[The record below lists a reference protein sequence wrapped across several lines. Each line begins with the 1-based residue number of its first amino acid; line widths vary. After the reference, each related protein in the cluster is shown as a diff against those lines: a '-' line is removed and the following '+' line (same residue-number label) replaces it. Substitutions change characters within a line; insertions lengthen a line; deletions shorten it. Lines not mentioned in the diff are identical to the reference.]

1 MFETGVDGITVTK
14 VGKKN
19 LCMDFKISCGKH
31 GFDFGKVPDFEK
43 TGLYRFRDILV
54 QDYTK
59 VSSGGPD
66 TGGQRADAGRDF
78 RKKNDL

>member
-1 MFETGVDGITVTK
+1 
-14 VGKKN
+14 
-19 LCMDFKISCGKH
+19 MDFKISCGKH

-43 TGLYRFRDILV
+43 TGLYRFGDILV

-66 TGGQRADAGRDF
+66 AGRDF

>member
-1 MFETGVDGITVTK
+1 
-14 VGKKN
+14 
-19 LCMDFKISCGKH
+19 MDFKISCGKH

-43 TGLYRFRDILV
+43 TGLYRFGDLLV

>member
-1 MFETGVDGITVTK
+1 
-14 VGKKN
+14 
-19 LCMDFKISCGKH
+19 MDFKISCGKH

-43 TGLYRFRDILV
+43 TGLYRFGDLLV

-66 TGGQRADAGRDF
+66 TGGQRELQGGTLGR
-78 RKKNDL
+78 KMICEM